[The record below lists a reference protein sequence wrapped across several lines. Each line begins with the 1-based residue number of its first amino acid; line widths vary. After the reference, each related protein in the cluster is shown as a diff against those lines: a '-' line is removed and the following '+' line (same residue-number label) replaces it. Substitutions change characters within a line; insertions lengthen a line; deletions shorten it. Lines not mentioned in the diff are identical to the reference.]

1 MPLGFRL
8 LRRCQKPRFYGNIN
22 KSQFRVIAMNPAP
35 LAFLFPGQ
43 GSQFVGMGREL
54 AEAYPE
60 ARSIFAQ
67 ADDVLGIALSRLCFE
82 GPEAEL
88 MDTGNAQP
96 AILTHSIATL
106 RTIEQV
112 APEIKPALVAG
123 HSLGEFSA
131 LVAAGSL
138 SFEDAVKVV
147 RERGRLMKDAG
158 QANPGGM
165 AAIMPLGREVL
176 DEVCKEASTLT
187 GKPVQVANDNSP
199 GQIVISGDNAALE
212 KAMELAKARG
222 AKRVIRLQ
230 VSIASHSQ
238 LMAVAA
244 RSFRGALDGIPF
256 APADVPVVG
265 NVYAR
270 PIQIIDVRDELE
282 AQLTSPVR
290 WTESVQY
297 LAQQGVTTCIE
308 IGPKDVLA
316 GLVRRIDNTLAAMSV
331 GDPKGIDLLLKP

>member
-1 MPLGFRL
+1 
-8 LRRCQKPRFYGNIN
+8 
-22 KSQFRVIAMNPAP
+22 MNPAP

-43 GSQFVGMGREL
+43 GSQFVGMGRDI

-60 ARSIFAQ
+60 ARSVFAQ
-67 ADDVLGIALSRLCFE
+67 ADDVLGFALSRLCFA

-88 MDTGNAQP
+88 MDTVNAQP
-96 AILTHSIATL
+96 AILTHSLAVL
-106 RTIEQV
+106 RVIDKV
-112 APEIKPALVAG
+112 APEVKPALMAG

-138 SFEDAVKVV
+138 KFEDAVQLV

-165 AAIMPLGREVL
+165 AAVMPLGRDVL
-176 DEVCKEASTLT
+176 DEVCQEASALV

-230 VSIASHSQ
+230 VSIAAHSQ
-238 LMAVAA
+238 LMKMAA
-244 RSFRGALDGIPF
+244 RSFRGELDAISF
-256 APADVPVVG
+256 ASPQVPVIG

-270 PIQIIDVRDELE
+270 PIQLGDVRDELE

-297 LAQQGVTTCIE
+297 LAQQGITTCIE

-316 GLVRRIDNTLAAMSV
+316 GLVRRIDASLTAMSV
-331 GDPKGIDLLLKP
+331 GDPQGIDLLLKP

>member
-1 MPLGFRL
+1 
-8 LRRCQKPRFYGNIN
+8 
-22 KSQFRVIAMNPAP
+22 MNLAT

-67 ADDVLGIALSRLCFE
+67 ADDVLGFALSRLCFT

-88 MDTGNAQP
+88 TDTVNAQP

-106 RTIEQV
+106 RVIEKV
-112 APEIKPALVAG
+112 APQVRPALLAG

-131 LVAAGSL
+131 LVAAGTL
-138 SFEDAVKVV
+138 TFADAVQLV
-147 RERGRLMKDAG
+147 RERGRLMKEAG

-165 AAIMPLGREVL
+165 AAIMPLGRAAL
-176 DEVCKEASTLT
+176 DEVCHEASELI

-199 GQIVISGDNAALE
+199 GQIVISGNNAALE

-222 AKRVIRLQ
+222 AKRTIRLQ
-230 VSIASHSQ
+230 VSIAAHSQ
-238 LMAVAA
+238 LMTMAA
-244 RSFRGALDGIPF
+244 RSFRGELDALAF
-256 APADVPVVG
+256 APSSVPVIG
-265 NVYAR
+265 NVSAR
-270 PIQIIDVRDELE
+270 PLELVDVRDELE

-290 WTESVQY
+290 WTESIQY
-297 LAQQGVTTCIE
+297 MAQHGITTCIE

-316 GLVRRIDNTLAAMSV
+316 GLVRRIDNTLNVMSV
-331 GDPKGIDLLLKP
+331 GDPQGIELLLQP

>member
-1 MPLGFRL
+1 
-8 LRRCQKPRFYGNIN
+8 
-22 KSQFRVIAMNPAP
+22 MNPAT

-43 GSQFVGMGREL
+43 GSQYVGMGREL

-67 ADDVLGIALSRLCFE
+67 ADDVLGFALSRLCFE

-88 MDTGNAQP
+88 MDTVNAQP

-106 RTIEQV
+106 RAVEEAV
-112 APEIKPALVAG
+112 PEIKPSLATG

-138 SFEDAVKVV
+138 SFEDAVKLV
-147 RERGRLMKDAG
+147 RERGRLMKEAG

-165 AAIMPLGREVL
+165 AAIMPLGRDAV
-176 DEVCKEASTLT
+176 DKVCQEASALV

-222 AKRVIRLQ
+222 AKRVVRLQ

-238 LMAVAA
+238 LMAAAA
-244 RSFRGALDGIPF
+244 RSFRAPLDAVTF
-256 APADVPVVG
+256 APPNVPVVG

-270 PIQIIDVRDELE
+270 PIDIVDIRDELE

-297 LAQQGVTTCIE
+297 VAKQGVTTCIE
-308 IGPKDVLA
+308 LGPKDVLA
-316 GLVRRIDNTLAAMSV
+316 GLVRRIDNALTAMSV
-331 GDPKGIDLLLKP
+331 GDPKGIELLLKP

>member
-1 MPLGFRL
+1 
-8 LRRCQKPRFYGNIN
+8 
-22 KSQFRVIAMNPAP
+22 MNSAP

-43 GSQFVGMGREL
+43 GSQFAGMGREL
-54 AEAYPE
+54 VETYPE

-67 ADDVLGIALSRLCFE
+67 ADDVLGFALSRLCFD

-88 MDTGNAQP
+88 MDTVNAQP

-106 RTIEQV
+106 RVVEKV
-112 APEIKPALVAG
+112 APEIKPVLVAG

-138 SFEDAVKVV
+138 SFEDAVKLV

-165 AAIMPLGREVL
+165 AAVMPLGRDVL
-176 DEVCKEASTLT
+176 DEVCKEASAAV

-238 LMAVAA
+238 LMKMAA
-244 RSFRGALDGIPF
+244 RSFRGALDATSF
-256 APADVPVVG
+256 APASVPVVG

-270 PIQIIDVRDELE
+270 PIEIIDVRDELE

-297 LAQQGVTTCIE
+297 LAQHGITTYIE

-316 GLVRRIDNTLAAMSV
+316 GLVRRIDTTLTAISV
-331 GDPKGIDLLLKP
+331 GDPKGIDLLLTPM

>member
-1 MPLGFRL
+1 
-8 LRRCQKPRFYGNIN
+8 
-22 KSQFRVIAMNPAP
+22 MNPTK

-60 ARSIFAQ
+60 ARAIFAQ
-67 ADDVLGIALSRLCFE
+67 ADEILGFALSRLCFE
-82 GPEAEL
+82 GPEATL
-88 MDTGNAQP
+88 TDTLNAQP
-96 AILTHSIATL
+96 AILTHSIAAW
-106 RTIEQV
+106 RVIQQV
-112 APEIKPALVAG
+112 APQLTPAYVAG

-138 SFEDAVKVV
+138 SFEDAVKLV
-147 RERGRLMKDAG
+147 RERGRLMKEAG
-158 QANPGGM
+158 TAQPGGM
-165 AAIMPLGREVL
+165 AAVMPLSRDVL
-176 DEVCKEASTLT
+176 DEVCREASAQV
-187 GKPVQVANDNSP
+187 GAPVQVANDNSP

-230 VSIASHSQ
+230 VSIAAHSQ
-238 LMAVAA
+238 LMAQAA
-244 RSFRGALDGIPF
+244 RSFRRALDGIAF
-256 APADVPVVG
+256 APPQTPLIG

-270 PIQIIDVRDELE
+270 PIEVIDIRDELE

-290 WTESVQY
+290 WTESIQY
-297 LAQQGVTTCIE
+297 LAQQGITACYE

-316 GLVRRIDNTLAAMSV
+316 GLVRRIDNALTAMSV
-331 GDPKGIDLLLKP
+331 GDPKSLELLVA

>member
-1 MPLGFRL
+1 M
-8 LRRCQKPRFYGNIN
+8 K
-22 KSQFRVIAMNPAP
+22 PAP

-88 MDTGNAQP
+88 MDTLNAQP
-96 AILTHSIATL
+96 AILTHSLATL
-106 RTIEQV
+106 RVVERI
-112 APEIKPALVAG
+112 APEIKPAFVAG

-138 SFEDAVKVV
+138 SFEAAVKLV

-165 AAIMPLGREVL
+165 AAIMPLSREVL
-176 DEVCKEASTLT
+176 DEVCKEASALV
-187 GKPVQVANDNSP
+187 GKSVQVANDNSP
-199 GQIVISGDNAALE
+199 GQIVISGDSTALE

-230 VSIASHSQ
+230 VSIAAHSQ
-238 LMAVAA
+238 LMSAAA
-244 RSFRGALDGIPF
+244 RSFRGELDGVAF
-256 APADVPVVG
+256 APLRLPVIG
-265 NVYAR
+265 NVSAR
-270 PIQIIDVRDELE
+270 PLQLSDLRDELE

-297 LAQQGVTTCIE
+297 LAQQGVTECIE
-308 IGPKDVLA
+308 LGPKDVLA
-316 GLVRRIDNTLAAMSV
+316 GLVRRIDSRLTALSV

>member
-1 MPLGFRL
+1 
-8 LRRCQKPRFYGNIN
+8 
-22 KSQFRVIAMNPAP
+22 MNPATV
-35 LAFLFPGQ
+35 AFLFPGQ
-43 GSQFVGMGREL
+43 GSQVVGLGREL

-67 ADDVLGIALSRLCFE
+67 ADDVLGFALSRLCFE

-88 MDTGNAQP
+88 TDTVNAQP

-106 RTIEQV
+106 RVIEKV
-112 APEIKPALVAG
+112 APQIRPGFMAG

-138 SFEDAVKVV
+138 SFETAVQLV
-147 RERGRLMKDAG
+147 RERGRLMKDSG
-158 QANPGGM
+158 QALPGGM
-165 AAIMPLGREVL
+165 AAVMPLGREVM
-176 DEVCKEASTLT
+176 DEVCQEASQLV

-199 GQIVISGDNAALE
+199 GQMVISGDIAALE

-222 AKRVIRLQ
+222 AKRIIRLQ
-230 VSIASHSQ
+230 VSIASHSP
-238 LMAVAA
+238 LMKMAA
-244 RSFRGALDGIPF
+244 RSFRGELDALSF
-256 APADVPVVG
+256 ATPRVPVIG
-265 NVYAR
+265 KVYAR
-270 PIQIIDVRDELE
+270 PLSIVDIRDELE

-297 LAQQGVTTCIE
+297 LAQQGVTMCLE

-316 GLVRRIDNTLAAMSV
+316 GLVRRIEKSLTAISV
-331 GDPKGIDLLLKP
+331 GDPTGIDLLLKP

>member
-1 MPLGFRL
+1 M
-8 LRRCQKPRFYGNIN
+8 
-22 KSQFRVIAMNPAP
+22 
-35 LAFLFPGQ
+35 
-43 GSQFVGMGREL
+43 VGMGREL
-54 AEAYPE
+54 VEAYPE

-67 ADDVLGIALSRLCFE
+67 ADDVLGFALSRLCFE

-88 MDTGNAQP
+88 MDTVNAQP
-96 AILTHSIATL
+96 AILTHSIAAL
-106 RTIEQV
+106 RVVEQI
-112 APEIKPALVAG
+112 APEIKPALMAG

-131 LVAAGSL
+131 LVAAGAL
-138 SFEDAVKVV
+138 SFEDAVKLV

-165 AAIMPLGREVL
+165 AAVMPLGRDAL
-176 DEVCKEASTLT
+176 DEVCQEASTSV

-199 GQIVISGDNAALE
+199 GQIVISGDVTALE

-238 LMAVAA
+238 LMSSAA
-244 RSFRGALDGIPF
+244 RSFRNALDAISF
-256 APADVPVVG
+256 APPSVPVIG

-270 PIQIIDVRDELE
+270 PIELIDVRDELE
-282 AQLTSPVR
+282 AQLTSPVL

-316 GLVRRIDNTLAAMSV
+316 GLVRRIDNTLTAMSV